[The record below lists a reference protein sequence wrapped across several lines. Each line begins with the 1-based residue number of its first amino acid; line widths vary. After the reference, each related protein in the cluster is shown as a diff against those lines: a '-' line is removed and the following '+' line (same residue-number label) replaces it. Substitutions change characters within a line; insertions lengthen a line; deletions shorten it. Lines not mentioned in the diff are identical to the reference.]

1 MSTRGACC
9 DDPRPR
15 PAGVGRVVCDNC
27 KREVKAKKKDAPSAK
42 IRSTMPP
49 EFHQALNNLR
59 REFNEKIERLK
70 AQYLKQ

>member
-1 MSTRGACC
+1 MTLPVCTC
-9 DDPRPR
+9 TDPIPR
-15 PAGVGRVVCDNC
+15 VAGVNLVVCDKC
-27 KREVKAKKKDAPSAK
+27 KREVKAKKKDTPSVK
-42 IRSTMPP
+42 NRSTMPP